1 LLLLLLVI
9 GRMVI
14 SGDDRVPVSQIF
26 NHFR

>member
-1 LLLLLLVI
+1 LLLLLVI